1 MAYANG
7 KVAFLNE
14 KNWNNKT
21 LYSLKLQNDN
31 NLYMCGEEKPACD
44 KGDFISFGYKEG
56 RSGRFEVDV
65 KSIKTK
71 AAEVLKPGTGQ
82 SFGGYRN
89 DDKRQE
95 TIEYQAARNSAI
107 AAAGVILQASALKL
121 PAKEADKYKVVVE
134 LIGTLTDKFFAETK
148 TLGKGP
154 SPEEVKEEAA
164 AEAKEEAK
172 DFDDNWE

>member
-14 KNWNNKT
+14 KNWNDKT
-21 LYSLKLQNDN
+21 LYSIKLQNDN
-31 NLYMCGEEKPACD
+31 SLYMCGESKPDCA
-44 KGDFISFGYKEG
+44 KGDFVSFGYKEG

-65 KSIKTK
+65 KSIKVK
-71 AAEVLKPGTGQ
+71 KAEVVQAGGGRSWKMDTG
-82 SFGGYRN
+82 Y
-89 DDKRQE
+89 DKRQE

-107 AAAGVILQASALKL
+107 AAAGVILQANALKL
-121 PAKEADKYKVVVE
+121 PAKEADKYGVVIE

-154 SPEEVKEEAA
+154 DPEAVKAEAEAEAA
-164 AEAKEEAK
+164 AETK
-172 DFDDNWE
+172 DFNDEWE

>member
-14 KNWNNKT
+14 KPWNNKT

-31 NLYMCGEEKPACD
+31 GLYMCGESKPNCA
-44 KGDFISFGYKEG
+44 KGDFVSFGYAEG
-56 RSGRFEVDV
+56 RNGRFEVDV
-65 KSIKTK
+65 KSIKVQQ
-71 AAEVLKPGTGQ
+71 AEVVQAGGSRSWKPDPGV
-82 SFGGYRN
+82 Y
-89 DDKRQE
+89 DKRQE

-107 AAAGVILQASALKL
+107 AAAGVILQAGALKL

-134 LIGTLTDKFFAETK
+134 LIHDLTGRYFAETK

-154 SPEEVKEEAA
+154 DPEEVKVEAEAEAPTAEEAW
-164 AEAKEEAK
+164 
-172 DFDDNWE
+172 D

>member
-21 LYSLKLQNDN
+21 LYSIKLQNDN
-31 NLYMCGEEKPACD
+31 GLYMCGENKPQCA
-44 KGDFISFGYKEG
+44 KGDFVSFGFTEG
-56 RSGRFEVDV
+56 RNGRFDVDV
-65 KSIKTK
+65 KS
-71 AAEVLKPGTGQ
+71 LKVKQ
-82 SFGGYRN
+82 ADVIQAGGNKSWKPNTDY
-89 DDKRQE
+89 DKRQE

-154 SPEEVKEEAA
+154 DPEEVKEEAE
-164 AEAKEEAK
+164 AEAAVETK
-172 DFDDNWE
+172 DFNDEWE